1 MHKYQDDSY
10 GTIILPD
17 TGDEYDLSEYDVW
30 PVDDG
35 CYEDDGRII
44 TIALYPKKEEY

>member
-17 TGDEYDLSEYDVW
+17 TGDEY
-30 PVDDG
+30 
-35 CYEDDGRII
+35 
-44 TIALYPKKEEY
+44 EETLLKTLQTFLNFS